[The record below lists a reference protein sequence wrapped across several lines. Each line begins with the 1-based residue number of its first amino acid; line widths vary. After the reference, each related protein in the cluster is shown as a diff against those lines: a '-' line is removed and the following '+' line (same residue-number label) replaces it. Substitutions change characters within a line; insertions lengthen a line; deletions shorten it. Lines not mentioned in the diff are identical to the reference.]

1 MEKLN
6 NPIKALHNLPGG
18 HLFYF
23 YLTLECYIDNAVN
36 FLLLGIEDGNHI
48 ILIENDRIY
57 SIIFN
62 RLKLRLSSTQ
72 MERIHYINNY
82 DFYWS
87 AGNFNSSKIIANFA
101 KILKP
106 FLKKNIPV
114 RTWAHVELGQI
125 DDIEDAISQFERA
138 AQESVTSLK
147 LLSVCAY
154 NGQRLPVNLIKSLF
168 ISHTHLMTDTAI
180 IKL

>member
-1 MEKLN
+1 M
-6 NPIKALHNLPGG
+6 
-18 HLFYF
+18 
-23 YLTLECYIDNAVN
+23 
-36 FLLLGIEDGNHI
+36 
-48 ILIENDRIY
+48 
-57 SIIFN
+57 
-62 RLKLRLSSTQ
+62 
-72 MERIHYINNY
+72 
-82 DFYWS
+82 
-87 AGNFNSSKIIANFA
+87 
-101 KILKP
+101 
-106 FLKKNIPV
+106 
-114 RTWAHVELGQI
+114 ELGQI